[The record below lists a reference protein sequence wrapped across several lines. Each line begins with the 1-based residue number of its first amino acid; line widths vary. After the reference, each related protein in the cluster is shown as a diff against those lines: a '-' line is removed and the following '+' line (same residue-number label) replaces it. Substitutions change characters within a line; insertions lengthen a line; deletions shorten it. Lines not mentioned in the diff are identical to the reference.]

1 MGVKTRPEVSS
12 WVAPPDPLRQTSRWL
27 PPDVNFLKINFD
39 GAWQLNSF
47 KAGLGVIVRNEEG
60 LFCGGLATPFHCS
73 AALVAE
79 AAAGLCAIKFAISRG
94 YRKIIL
100 ETDSKVLVEGIRGAS
115 NNGLWAVK
123 PLLDEYDK
131 LSSFFSDVIWN
142 WVPRHLN
149 RAAHKAAAIG
159 ARAVQLDCWAVRPPP
174 SLVGVL
180 VSDGLPCPPVEV
192 SAQ

>member
-1 MGVKTRPEVSS
+1 MGVKTRPAVSS

-27 PPDVNFLKINFD
+27 PPQVNFLKINFD

-47 KAGLGVIVRNEEG
+47 KA
-60 LFCGGLATPFHCS
+60 
-73 AALVAE
+73 ALVAE
-79 AAAGLCAIKFAISRG
+79 AAAGLCAIKYAISRG

-100 ETDSKVLVEGIRGAS
+100 EKDSKVLVKGTRGAS

-131 LSSFFSDVIWN
+131 LSSFFSDVKWN